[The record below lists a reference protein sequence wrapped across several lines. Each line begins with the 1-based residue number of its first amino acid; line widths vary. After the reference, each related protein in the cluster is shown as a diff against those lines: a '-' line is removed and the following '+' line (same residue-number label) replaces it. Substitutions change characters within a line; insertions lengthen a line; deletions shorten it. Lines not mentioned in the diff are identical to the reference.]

1 MKNNN
6 LAKYVSSW
14 DKRNL
19 QLYLDCALEE
29 AQLFE
34 VILEMLDIGFNWPVG
49 NIKLNQEQEDYWSAG
64 NQSECTKLIEQS
76 NYTLRDVSRT
86 SSKAPL

>member
-1 MKNNN
+1 MKKNN

-19 QLYLDCALEE
+19 QLYLAWALEE

-64 NQSECTKLIEQS
+64 NL
-76 NYTLRDVSRT
+76 
-86 SSKAPL
+86 P